1 MLKIG
6 LTGGI
11 GTGKSYVSSLFN
23 KWGAY
28 ILDADSIAKNIINHN
43 ETAQSELIAEFGTD
57 VMGANNKIDKKK
69 LARIAFSDEDHQ
81 LQLNIIIHPY
91 VFDKIDATFDK
102 VLSESK
108 HDVFVVDAALIYESG
123 ANTHMDYI
131 VVVSSHLKLR
141 VSRVMERGGLSRD
154 EFMKRMKLQ
163 WTEEDKIHMADFIIL
178 NNASEEDLKK
188 NTLEVFNQIF

>member
-1 MLKIG
+1 MIKIG

-11 GTGKSYVSSLFN
+11 GSGKSLVSQYFKEL
-23 KWGAY
+23 GAY
-28 ILDADSIAKNIINHN
+28 IFDADFEAKKILDTNATTQYEI
-43 ETAQSELIAEFGTD
+43 IAEFGTD
-57 VMGANNKIDKKK
+57 ILNAENKIDKKK
-69 LARIAFSDEDHQ
+69 LAKIAFQDEDHQ
-81 LQLNIIIHPY
+81 SRLNTLIHPY
-91 VFDKIDATFDK
+91 VFDEIDSQFEKIANDNIHK
-102 VLSESK
+102 
-108 HDVFVVDAALIYESG
+108 VFVLDAALIYESG

>member
-1 MLKIG
+1 MIKIG

-11 GTGKSYVSSLFN
+11 GSGKSLVSQYFKEL
-23 KWGAY
+23 GAY
-28 ILDADSIAKNIINHN
+28 IFDADFEAKKILDTNATTQYEI
-43 ETAQSELIAEFGTD
+43 IAEFGTD
-57 VMGANNKIDKKK
+57 ILNAENKIDKKK
-69 LARIAFSDEDHQ
+69 LAKIAFQDEDHQ
-81 LQLNIIIHPY
+81 SRLNTLIHPY
-91 VFDKIDATFDK
+91 VFDEIDSQFEKIANDNIHK
-102 VLSESK
+102 
-108 HDVFVVDAALIYESG
+108 VFVLDAALIYESG

-178 NNASEEDLKK
+178 NNASEEYLKK

>member
-1 MLKIG
+1 MIKMG

-11 GTGKSYVSSLFN
+11 GSGKSLVSQYFKEL
-23 KWGAY
+23 GAY
-28 ILDADSIAKNIINHN
+28 IFDADFEAKKILDTNATTQYEI
-43 ETAQSELIAEFGTD
+43 IAEFGTD
-57 VMGANNKIDKKK
+57 ILNAENKIDKKK
-69 LARIAFSDEDHQ
+69 LAKIAFQDEDHQ
-81 LQLNIIIHPY
+81 SRLNTLIHPY
-91 VFDKIDATFDK
+91 VFDEIDSQFEKIANDNIHK
-102 VLSESK
+102 
-108 HDVFVVDAALIYESG
+108 VFVLDAALIYESG

>member
-11 GTGKSYVSSLFN
+11 GSGKSLVSQYFKEL
-23 KWGAY
+23 GAY
-28 ILDADSIAKNIINHN
+28 IFDADFEAKKILDTNATTQYEI
-43 ETAQSELIAEFGTD
+43 IAEFGTD
-57 VMGANNKIDKKK
+57 ILNAENKIDKKK
-69 LARIAFSDEDHQ
+69 LAKIAFQDEDHQ
-81 LQLNIIIHPY
+81 SRLNTLIHPY
-91 VFDKIDATFDK
+91 VFDEIDSQFEKIANDNIHK
-102 VLSESK
+102 
-108 HDVFVVDAALIYESG
+108 VFVLDAALIYESG

>member
-1 MLKIG
+1 MIKIG

-11 GTGKSYVSSLFN
+11 GSGKSLVSQYFKEL
-23 KWGAY
+23 GAY
-28 ILDADSIAKNIINHN
+28 IFDADFEAKKILDTNATTQYEI
-43 ETAQSELIAEFGTD
+43 IAEFGTD
-57 VMGANNKIDKKK
+57 ILNAENKIDKKK
-69 LARIAFSDEDHQ
+69 LAKIAFQDEDHQ
-81 LQLNIIIHPY
+81 SRLNTLIHPY
-91 VFDKIDATFDK
+91 VFDEIDSQFEK
-102 VLSESK
+102 VANGNIHK
-108 HDVFVVDAALIYESG
+108 VFVLDAALIYEYC

>member
-1 MLKIG
+1 
-6 LTGGI
+6 
-11 GTGKSYVSSLFN
+11 
-23 KWGAY
+23 
-28 ILDADSIAKNIINHN
+28 
-43 ETAQSELIAEFGTD
+43 
-57 VMGANNKIDKKK
+57 
-69 LARIAFSDEDHQ
+69 
-81 LQLNIIIHPY
+81 
-91 VFDKIDATFDK
+91 
-102 VLSESK
+102 
-108 HDVFVVDAALIYESG
+108 
-123 ANTHMDYI
+123 